1 MLQGYVDRSEIQK
14 VLLAIMLIAD
24 NCCHV
29 RSAIMKVLPLI
40 LVLLDVF
47 HFKMR
52 SVHCFSRYRAKG
64 LTILVI
70 DMRQ

>member
-1 MLQGYVDRSEIQK
+1 MLEGYVTRSELQK

-29 RSAIMKVLPLI
+29 RSAIRAVLPLI

-47 HFKMR
+47 HFKSR
-52 SVHCFSRYRAKG
+52 SV
-64 LTILVI
+64 
-70 DMRQ
+70 